1 MGCSNINMLQTVHK
15 PENKCV
21 KPENEEVPDANKLGR
36 L

>member
-1 MGCSNINMLQTVHK
+1 MLQTVHK

-21 KPENEEVPDANKLGR
+21 KPENEEVPDANKLDR